1 MTGTALTEAGEF
13 WNIYKLDV
21 IGVPTN
27 RGLQRTIYPD
37 VIYRSEREKYISI
50 ADEIER
56 LNKYDQVLKEDGE
69 LITGTIAKETENE
82 ITIVPQNSKQPQTIP
97 MR

>member
-13 WNIYKLDV
+13 WKIYKLDV

-27 RGLQRTIYPD
+27 RPMKRTIYPD
-37 VIYRSEREKYISI
+37 VIYRSEQEKFTAI

-56 LNKYDQVLKEDGE
+56 INRWTTVETRTATSTLATKQEDENPIE
-69 LITGTIAKETENE
+69 LQLPE
-82 ITIVPQNSKQPQTIP
+82 SKQD
-97 MR
+97 RS